1 MKVGPRAG
9 TRYNVARSA
18 KSENP
23 IEVYN
28 DGRGGTGSS
37 SGLSTN
43 QAATGMMDPNKIVG
57 SGRGDKA
64 ALLIVPAIGVFFGKQ
79 SAQTLWPL

>member
-23 IEVYN
+23 TEVYK
-28 DGRGGTGSS
+28 DGSGGTGSS
-37 SGLSTN
+37 KGLSTN
-43 QAATGMMDPNKIVG
+43 QVATGMMDPNKIVG

-64 ALLIVPAIGVFFGKQ
+64 ALPVVPAIRIFFRRQ
-79 SAQTLWPL
+79 SAQML